1 MNIKEQFDLI
11 AREYDVNRR
20 RFIPCFEDFYGTST
34 RLIAQNI
41 PAPRAVLDLGA
52 GTGLLTSYWYQAFP
66 NARFVLADIALEML
80 DVARRRFAG
89 LSDRASETAAA
100 GTARVE
106 LTECDFNE
114 RLPDGNF
121 DAVISALAIH
131 HLEHP
136 QKLALFKRIYDKLP
150 EGGIFVN
157 YDQFCAG
164 LPKMDAW
171 FDGFWENELLQSG
184 LTARDIELWRERRL
198 LDRECS
204 VESELEMLRSAGFG
218 EVKCVYACHKFAAIA
233 ALK

>member
-11 AREYDVNRR
+11 AGEYDVNRR

-52 GTGLLTSYWYQAFP
+52 GTGLLTSYWYSAFP
-66 NARFVLADIALEML
+66 NARFVLADIAHEML

-89 LSDRASETAAA
+89 LSDRASAA
-100 GTARVE
+100 GVDF
-106 LTECDFNE
+106 TECDFNE
-114 RLPDGNF
+114 RLPEGDF

-136 QKLALFKRIYDKLP
+136 QKLALFKRVRDRLP

-164 LPKMDAW
+164 SPKMDAW

-184 LTARDIELWRERRL
+184 LAARDIELWRERRL

-204 VESELEMLRSAGFG
+204 VESELEMLRTAGFG
-218 EVKCVYACHKFAAIA
+218 EVKCVYACHKFAVIA
-233 ALK
+233 ALR

>member
-11 AREYDVNRR
+11 AGEYDVNRR

-52 GTGLLTSYWYQAFP
+52 GTGLLTSYWYRAFP

-80 DVARRRFAG
+80 DVARRRFVG
-89 LSDRASETAAA
+89 VTDRASGATRAS
-100 GTARVE
+100 GARVE

-114 RLPDGNF
+114 RLPDGDF

-150 EGGIFVN
+150 EGGIFAN

-164 LPKMDAW
+164 SPKMDAW

-204 VESELEMLRSAGFG
+204 VESELEMLRTAGFG
-218 EVKCVYACHKFAAIA
+218 EVKCVYACHKFAVIA
-233 ALK
+233 ALR

>member
-1 MNIKEQFDLI
+1 MDIKEQFDLI

-20 RFIPCFEDFYGTST
+20 RFIPCFEDFYSTST

-41 PAPRAVLDLGA
+41 PAPKAVLDLGA
-52 GTGLLTSYWYQAFP
+52 GTGLLTSYWYRAFP

-80 DVARRRFAG
+80 DVARQRFAG
-89 LSDRASETAAA
+89 LSGRAPSA
-100 GTARVE
+100 GVDFA
-106 LTECDFNE
+106 ECDFNE
-114 RLPDGNF
+114 RLPEGAF

-136 QKLALFKRIYDKLP
+136 QKFTLFKRIHDALP
-150 EGGIFVN
+150 EGGVFVN

-164 LPKMDAW
+164 SPRMDAW
-171 FDGFWENELLQSG
+171 FNEFWENELLQSD

-204 VESELEMLRSAGFG
+204 VESELEMLRKAGFG
-218 EVKCVYACHKFAAIA
+218 EVRCVYACHKFAVIA
-233 ALK
+233 ALR